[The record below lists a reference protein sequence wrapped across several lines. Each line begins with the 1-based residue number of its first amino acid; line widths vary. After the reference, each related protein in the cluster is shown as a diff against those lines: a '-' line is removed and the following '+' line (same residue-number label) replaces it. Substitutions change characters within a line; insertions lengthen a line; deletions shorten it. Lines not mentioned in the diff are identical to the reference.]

1 MTKRSRR
8 RASGKK
14 QSSGCL
20 GTGVVV
26 IVLILLGGFFL
37 LTGEDPLGIFE
48 PPATPTPPAET
59 IEGDWWQVHFTN
71 PQPDG
76 TAVDL
81 RGSVAERLIGH
92 INQAQSSIHIVSFEF
107 NLPPVADALIAA
119 RQRGLDV
126 RFVTDDESGIE
137 ADEDDGLK
145 LFPKMEEAGIGLRD
159 DDRGAL
165 MHNKFW
171 IFDQQTVWTGSTNI
185 TENGI
190 FRNNNN
196 VIVINSP
203 RVAAM
208 YEREFDEMWNG
219 QFGPT
224 SPSTRDSQQT
234 TINGVPVQ
242 VLFGSEDKA
251 MPDLV
256 DLVDG
261 AQQSVRFM
269 AFSFTRDDLGDAMLS
284 RAEAGLN
291 VQGIFEARGSETEF
305 SELPRFFCAG
315 LAVRQDGNP
324 RAMHHKVII
333 IDGQKVVTGSFNFSN
348 NAEEN
353 NDENLVIIADP
364 NLAAHYL
371 QEFERRWAEA
381 VAPSR
386 GEMGC

>member
-1 MTKRSRR
+1 
-8 RASGKK
+8 
-14 QSSGCL
+14 
-20 GTGVVV
+20 
-26 IVLILLGGFFL
+26 
-37 LTGEDPLGIFE
+37 
-48 PPATPTPPAET
+48 
-59 IEGDWWQVHFTN
+59 
-71 PQPDG
+71 
-76 TAVDL
+76 
-81 RGSVAERLIGH
+81 
-92 INQAQSSIHIVSFEF
+92 
-107 NLPPVADALIAA
+107 
-119 RQRGLDV
+119 
-126 RFVTDDESGIE
+126 
-137 ADEDDGLK
+137 
-145 LFPKMEEAGIGLRD
+145 
-159 DDRGAL
+159 
-165 MHNKFW
+165 
-171 IFDQQTVWTGSTNI
+171 VWTGSTNI

-305 SELPRFFCAG
+305 SELPRLFCAG

-348 NAEEN
+348 NAEES

-364 NLAAHYL
+364 NLAAQYL

-381 VAPSR
+381 VAPTR

>member
-1 MTKRSRR
+1 MTKRRR
-8 RASGKK
+8 RSTSKK
-14 QSSGCL
+14 NRTSGCL
-20 GTGVVV
+20 GTGLVV
-26 IVLILLGGFFL
+26 IVLLVLGGYFL
-37 LTGEDPLGIFE
+37 FTGEDPAGIFD
-48 PPATPTPPAET
+48 PPATPTLPTET

-76 TAVDL
+76 TIDDL
-81 RGSVAERLIGH
+81 RGSVAERLIEH
-92 INQAQSSIHIVSFEF
+92 INQAQSSIHIASFEF
-107 NLPPVADALIAA
+107 DLPPVADALIAA

-137 ADEDDGLK
+137 ADEDDGLD
-145 LFPKMEEAGIGLRD
+145 LFPKMEAAGIGVRD

-185 TENGI
+185 TVNGVT
-190 FRNNNN
+190 RNNNN

-208 YEREFDEMWNG
+208 YEREFDEMWDG

-234 TINGVPVQ
+234 AINGVPVQ
-242 VLFGSEDKA
+242 VLYGSEDKA

-256 DLVDG
+256 SLVNG

-284 RAEAGLN
+284 RAELG
-291 VQGIFEARGSETEF
+291 VEIQGIFEARGSETEH
-305 SELPRFFCAG
+305 SELPRLFCAG
-315 LAVRQDGNP
+315 LSMRQDGNS
-324 RAMHHKVII
+324 RTMHHKVII
-333 IDGQKVVTGSFNFSN
+333 IDGQTVVSGSFNFSN

-353 NDENLVIIADP
+353 NDENLVIITDP

-371 QEFERRWAEA
+371 QEFDRRWAEA
-381 VAPSR
+381 TGPNRAD
-386 GEMGC
+386 MGC